1 MDSYEKKILR
11 KWTGVGVRDAVVYQ
25 IVSTNGDVVYIG
37 VTNNLR
43 WRASE
48 HLARGTA
55 KIGETIRKIAGP
67 MPRRDA
73 LQRETDE
80 LRAFA
85 RRHGRPPERNRTL
98 DGKYHDA

>member
-1 MDSYEKKILR
+1 MDEYEKAIHR

-25 IVSTNGDVVYIG
+25 IENTDGDVVYIG
-37 VTNNLR
+37 MTNNLR

-55 KIGETIRKIAGP
+55 KLGETIRKIAGP
-67 MPRRDA
+67 MPRRAA

-80 LRAFA
+80 LSAFA
-85 RRHGRPPERNRTL
+85 RRRGCPPERNRTP
-98 DGKYHDA
+98 DGKYHG